1 MNRVKQDFNILRGEK
16 NLLGEQLRKF
26 RCASNVSQ
34 DAFAAACQLLGWD
47 LARGTLAKIE
57 SGIRRVT
64 DAEVVLL
71 AHVLKIEPGE
81 LLSGILIADA
91 ISAARHGHEGRH

>member
-91 ISAARHGHEGRH
+91 ISAARHGHEGRP

>member
-1 MNRVKQDFNILRGEK
+1 MHKVKSEFDVLRGEK
-16 NLLGEQLRKF
+16 NILGDQLRKF

-71 AHVLKIEPGE
+71 AHVLKVEPGE
-81 LLSGILIADA
+81 LLSGILITDA
-91 ISAARHGHEGRH
+91 ISTARHGHESRP

>member
-81 LLSGILIADA
+81 LLSGILIADV